1 MKTTPYEITEWPEK
15 TLFIRQEAAEGAR
28 MGEIK

>member
-15 TLFIRQEAAEGAR
+15 TLFTRQEAAGR
-28 MGEIK
+28 KGMGEVK

>member
-15 TLFIRQEAAEGAR
+15 LYLHVRKLLRLWELESAL
-28 MGEIK
+28 